1 MANRYMLPSN
11 AHTVSKIFFVPYFK
25 TLKVGWQYNTLMC
38 KGVEKFVEEFLPIIR
53 KNNPHVKFVLHRHHT
68 PADPFIVGEYE
79 WNRHR
84 AKRVGWRTEL
94 QILSMVEEFA
104 VGGDYRSGKRRGVKT
119 ILPRGQELWN
129 TETMGHDVFK
139 VASKYK
145 YDENVDEKLPKSV
158 DHPHFI
164 YKKFH

>member
-1 MANRYMLPSN
+1 
-11 AHTVSKIFFVPYFK
+11 
-25 TLKVGWQYNTLMC
+25 
-38 KGVEKFVEEFLPIIR
+38 
-53 KNNPHVKFVLHRHHT
+53 
-68 PADPFIVGEYE
+68 
-79 WNRHR
+79 
-84 AKRVGWRTEL
+84 
-94 QILSMVEEFA
+94 MVEEFA
-104 VGGDYRSGKRRGVKT
+104 VGGDYRSGKKKKIFFHIFKFFLGKRRGVKT